1 LDEEEEK
8 IILYGPLYQGKWT
21 CAQAGQ
27 AEFLGICQAGIDRF
41 NALRLEAG
49 AGRTPQGLAVE
60 NLFLTKHWDDKG
72 IRAPTFNE
80 EVARRRRRG
89 GGAGRQVAAAP
100 VMNAEAV
107 QQRFDEKMLGTCLTF
122 LHVFLTFSPFPCRP
136 FALEN

>member
-8 IILYGPLYQGKWT
+8 IILYGPLCQGKWT

-27 AEFLGICQAGIDRF
+27 AEFSGICQAGIDRF
-41 NALRLEAG
+41 NELHLEAG

-60 NLFLTKHWDDKG
+60 NLFLTKHRDNKG

-80 EVARRRRRG
+80 EVARRCRR
-89 GGAGRQVAAAP
+89 GGAGRQVAVAP

-107 QQRFDEKMLGTCLTF
+107 QQRFDE
-122 LHVFLTFSPFPCRP
+122 
-136 FALEN
+136 